1 MSTYDNG
8 SADHSSAHHSSAH
21 HSSAHHDSGTLV
33 STACAIALG
42 ANLGQPIE
50 TLNAAVQVLSA
61 TTGITV
67 TARSSWYLTRAV
79 GPPQPDYLNG
89 CVLLETAIEPHDL
102 LTILLNIENQ
112 FGRVREVRWGA
123 RTLDLDLVLYG
134 DRVVQS
140 PRLEIPHPRFRDRAF
155 VLVPLAEIAPD
166 WIDPIS
172 NSSIEK
178 LRQVVDCSE
187 VKLHQD

>member
-1 MSTYDNG
+1 MGTYDNN
-8 SADHSSAHHSSAH
+8 SAHHSAAH
-21 HSSAHHDSGTLV
+21 HSSVRHDSGTLV

-61 TTGITV
+61 TAGILV

-102 LTILLNIENQ
+102 LTILLKIEDQ
-112 FGRVREVRWGA
+112 FGRLREVRWGA

-166 WIDPIS
+166 WLDPIS

-187 VKLHQD
+187 VKLHQH

>member
-1 MSTYDNG
+1 MLGSTQL
-8 SADHSSAHHSSAH
+8 S
-21 HSSAHHDSGTLV
+21 

-42 ANLGQPIE
+42 ANLGQPID
-50 TLNAAVQVLSA
+50 TLNAAVQTLSETA
-61 TTGITV
+61 GIIV
-67 TARSSWYLTRAV
+67 TARSSWYLTAPV

-89 CVLLETAIEPHDL
+89 CVVLETAIEPHDL
-102 LTILLNIENQ
+102 LTILLDIENQ

-134 DRVVQS
+134 DRVLQS
-140 PRLEIPHPRFRDRAF
+140 PRLEIPHPRFRERSF

-172 NSSIEK
+172 NSPIEQ
-178 LRQVVDCSE
+178 LRQMVDCSE
-187 VKLHQD
+187 VKLHRD